1 MKYIIDV
8 TIIDLKTNTITQK
21 MNYDVNC
28 ADESVVNIESVK
40 TELLQWVTIPRE
52 TVLVNEKAKVK
63 GCTKD
68 DSFIIEDRAKV
79 YYTAQLQKIVTD
91 SK

>member
-8 TIIDLKTNTITQK
+8 TIVDLKTNTITQK

-28 ADESVVNIESVK
+28 ADDSTVNIESVK

-52 TVLVNEKAKVK
+52 TVLVNEKVKVK
-63 GCTKD
+63 GCIKD
-68 DSFIIEDRAKV
+68 DSFIIDDRAKV
-79 YYTAQLQKIVTD
+79 YYTAQLQQKVKD
-91 SK
+91 QK